1 VTGELGIDLTGTRA
15 LVTGG
20 TSGLGLAMAGAL
32 ARAGAA
38 VAVTSRS
45 AERAAEAAAQL
56 PGAVGI
62 PADARDEAD
71 AARTVAQAWSRL
83 GGIDLLVNNAGLGM
97 ITVNPLF
104 MTEPMGFW
112 EVPPAGFRAV
122 VDTNLTGYFLMAR
135 EVVPRMLAAGS
146 GRIVNI
152 SMNHATMNRRGF
164 VPYGP
169 ARAGA
174 EALSRIM
181 AADLRETPV
190 RVNLLL
196 PGGATETGMLPPGAD
211 RPDRLRLIDP
221 AVMGPPIVWLASPL
235 ARNVHDER
243 IIAIDFDQWRQGRL
257 RPPGALRGEQRDRGD
272 LFLGQVFPVNAGRG
286 PGAVPGAAI
295 DDPLGCDDQVQWH
308 VMAGARDGPGLANLE
323 LVHGGDAHGAHPDQ
337 PGRGGQGEFQVGEPA
352 ALAQPGPVL
361 PRGHTAH
368 HHQVDRGDLGQRHPP
383 G

>member
-1 VTGELGIDLTGTRA
+1 VTQDRGIDLTGTRA

-45 AERAAEAAAQL
+45 AERAAEVAATI
-56 PGAVGI
+56 PGATGI
-62 PADARDEAD
+62 AADARDEAD
-71 AARTVAQAWSRL
+71 VARAVAQAWSRL

-97 ITVNPLF
+97 ITVNPRF

-122 VDTNLTGYFLMAR
+122 LDTNLTGYFLMAR
-135 EVVPRMLAAGS
+135 EVVPKMLAAGS

-181 AADLRETPV
+181 AADLRESVV

-196 PGGATETGMLPPGAD
+196 PGGATETGMLPPGPG
-211 RPDRLRLIDP
+211 RPDGLSLIDP

-235 ARNVHDER
+235 ARDVHDER
-243 IIAIDFDQWRQGRL
+243 IVAIDFDQWRQGRL
-257 RPPGALRGEQRDRGD
+257 R
-272 LFLGQVFPVNAGRG
+272 
-286 PGAVPGAAI
+286 
-295 DDPLGCDDQVQWH
+295 
-308 VMAGARDGPGLANLE
+308 
-323 LVHGGDAHGAHPDQ
+323 
-337 PGRGGQGEFQVGEPA
+337 
-352 ALAQPGPVL
+352 
-361 PRGHTAH
+361 
-368 HHQVDRGDLGQRHPP
+368 
-383 G
+383 